1 MCSRYYARLREWAM
15 AADLMSYLL
24 SHASLSGVARTFH
37 GFPPR
42 LLLAYALTGNSLLA
56 LLLTAPVAQLLPK
69 AYRRQSGYW
78 LLAVLMIAI
87 PGMGIAIAALVALGI
102 ARLNSRTQ
110 APEPETLGLPAFGS
124 EMRGRQPHM
133 GAGSAWAILRAR
145 DAGVTRG
152 VRALLALD
160 PRLSRQTAPLV
171 RAALCHPEEDL
182 RLLAYGLLDQREGD
196 LAQTINETLALR
208 RALGPDDDPSTL
220 EKRLAFLY
228 WELLYQDLSR
238 DHLRVHAIRRAQ
250 THALAALERGPEDA
264 TLHILMGRIAMLEGR
279 YPEARTHC
287 ERALGLNAAPGQA
300 LPYLAETH
308 FRLGD
313 YTALKDMAKTFPSLL
328 DLPTV
333 GPIVR
338 FWSATP

>member
-1 MCSRYYARLREWAM
+1 MTAGFT
-15 AADLMSYLL
+15 SYLL
-24 SHASLSGVARTFH
+24 SHASLAGLARPFR
-37 GFPPR
+37 GLAPR
-42 LLLAYALTGNSLLA
+42 LLLAYALAANGLLSLVLA
-56 LLLTAPVAQLLPK
+56 VPMARLLPK
-69 AYRRQSGYW
+69 AYRGPRASW
-78 LLAVLMIAI
+78 LCAMLMVTVPIAGV
-87 PGMGIAIAALVALGI
+87 PIALLVALGI
-102 ARLNSRTQ
+102 ARLNSRMPV
-110 APEPETLGLPAFGS
+110 PEPETLGLPAFGR

-133 GAGSAWAILRAR
+133 GVGGAWAILRAK

-171 RAALCHPEEDL
+171 RAALRHPEEDL

-196 LAQTINETLALR
+196 LAQNINETLSLR
-208 RALGPDDDPSTL
+208 RSLGPDDDSSIL

-250 THALAALERGPEDA
+250 THALAALAHHPEDA
-264 TLHILMGRIAMLEGR
+264 TLHVLMGRIAMLEGH
-279 YPEARTHC
+279 YLAARTHC
-287 ERALGLNAAPGQA
+287 ERALDLNAAPGQV
-300 LPYLAETH
+300 LPYLAETR

-313 YTALKDMAKTFPSLL
+313 YAALKDLARAFPSLL
-328 DLPTV
+328 DLPTI
-333 GPIVR
+333 GPVVR